1 MLIRLRLASLK
12 DEATKGTAGFLF
24 GAFLSFTGLNLDLN
38 IHSFCLFF
46 FARRASWLFSCPSFS
61 FLFPQLTPQ
70 GAIDSYPLAVYSLTR
85 GTVASVHIPP

>member
-1 MLIRLRLASLK
+1 MLIKLRLASLK
-12 DEATKGTAGFLF
+12 DEATKGTAAFLF

-38 IHSFCLFF
+38 IHSFCLSF

-61 FLFPQLTPQ
+61 FFVSATDPQ

-85 GTVASVHIPP
+85 GTVVSVHIPP